1 MKVRKG
7 DRVQILAGKQRGD
20 VGTVLRVLP
29 QASRVVVEGVNV
41 AKRHTKPKQANAPGG
56 IIQKEMPIHIS
67 NVAVLSPKDGKPTKV
82 GYRFKEDGTKV
93 RICRRSGEEI

>member
-41 AKRHTKPKQANAPGG
+41 AKRHTKPK
-56 IIQKEMPIHIS
+56 
-67 NVAVLSPKDGKPTKV
+67 LPTAIV
-82 GYRFKEDGTKV
+82 
-93 RICRRSGEEI
+93 SA